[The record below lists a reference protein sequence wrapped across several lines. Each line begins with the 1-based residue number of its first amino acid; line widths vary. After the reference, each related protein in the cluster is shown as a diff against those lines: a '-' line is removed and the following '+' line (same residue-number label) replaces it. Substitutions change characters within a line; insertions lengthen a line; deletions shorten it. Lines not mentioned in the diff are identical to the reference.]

1 MFESKVT
8 GPGFF
13 LIFHLSFS
21 KIHLK
26 IIIFRKASRFGCC
39 IHVDARHRFTIANL
53 KDLSVAF
60 ISFRFRNV
68 NL

>member
-1 MFESKVT
+1 MFESKVK

-39 IHVDARHRFTIANL
+39 IDARHRFTITNL